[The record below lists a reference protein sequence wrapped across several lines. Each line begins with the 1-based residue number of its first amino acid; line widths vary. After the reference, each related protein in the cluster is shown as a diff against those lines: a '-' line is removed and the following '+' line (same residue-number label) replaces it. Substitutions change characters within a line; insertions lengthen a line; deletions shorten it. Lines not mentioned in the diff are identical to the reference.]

1 MMSKMES
8 TSNCCTTAMFLDP
21 ESLGSSNTEGE
32 MLLSSLNKVG
42 GTRSYA
48 RRGWRF
54 REVGARGVE
63 DRERGLA
70 RKQTSN
76 AI

>member
-1 MMSKMES
+1 
-8 TSNCCTTAMFLDP
+8 
-21 ESLGSSNTEGE
+21 